1 MAKKRYQS
9 EALAAVHETM
19 EGLYEARI
27 LPRTTMRKFD
37 ELCLTPVEP
46 LAPKEI
52 QEIRKQAG
60 VSQNVFARYL
70 NVGRKLIGEW
80 ERGQKKP
87 SGPSLKLLCIV
98 KQRGLAAIA

>member
-1 MAKKRYQS
+1 MTKRSYQS
-9 EALAAVHETM
+9 DALAAVHETM

-27 LPRTTMRKFD
+27 IPKTTMRKFD

-46 LAPKEI
+46 LAPEEI
-52 QEIRKQAG
+52 YALRVKAG

-80 ERGQKKP
+80 ERGQKTP
-87 SGPSLKLLCIV
+87 SGPSLKLLCLV
-98 KQRGLAAIA
+98 RQRGLEAIA

>member
-1 MAKKRYQS
+1 MKRNYRS

-19 EGLYEARI
+19 EGLYEARVI
-27 LPRTTMRKFD
+27 PKTTMRGFD

-46 LAPKEI
+46 LAPVEI
-52 QEIRKQAG
+52 YALRKREG

-70 NVGRKLIGEW
+70 NVGRKLVGEW
-80 ERGQKKP
+80 ERGEKKP

-98 KQRGLAAIA
+98 RQKGLEAIA